1 MLLFG
6 QRVCRRAVDGLPVGA
21 KPMPP
26 YSALV
31 RARSVRLY
39 EDGLSCRAVAELVK
53 IGGQASPHYVTILRW
68 AREAGKGRRLH
79 GHRLP
84 FSGEIVQALYDR
96 GTPAGEIAQRFH
108 VGITTVYKRL
118 HEGRAKMRPSRIKY
132 GHVLTERRLQDL
144 YLKKNARAKEIAAT
158 FGCDVGTVDNWLSRN
173 GVRLKRPRRST

>member
-21 KPMPP
+21 KPMPA

-31 RARSVRLY
+31 RARTVRLY

-53 IGGQASPHYVTILRW
+53 VEGRASPHYVTILRW
-68 AREAGKGRRLH
+68 AREAGKGRKLH

-84 FSGEIVQALYDR
+84 VSGEIVQGLYEK
-96 GTPAGEIAQRFH
+96 GTPVSEIAQRFH
-108 VGITTVYKRL
+108 VGIATAYKRL
-118 HEGRAKMRPSRIKY
+118 HEAGTKMRPSRIRY

-144 YLKKNARAKEIAAT
+144 YLKKNALPKT
-158 FGCDVGTVDNWLSRN
+158 S
-173 GVRLKRPRRST
+173 RRSSDAMSGRCT

>member
-1 MLLFG
+1 
-6 QRVCRRAVDGLPVGA
+6 
-21 KPMPP
+21 MPP

-84 FSGEIVQALYDR
+84 ISGEIVQGLYDR
-96 GTPAGEIAQRFH
+96 GMSVGEIALRFH

-118 HEGRAKMRPSRIKY
+118 HEVGAKMRPSRIKY
-132 GHVLTERRLQDL
+132 GHILTERRLRDL
-144 YLKKNARAKEIAAT
+144 FLKKNARAEDIAAR
-158 FGCDVGTVDNWLSRN
+158 FGCDVGTVYNWLRRN
-173 GVRLKRPRRST
+173 GVPLKRPRRST